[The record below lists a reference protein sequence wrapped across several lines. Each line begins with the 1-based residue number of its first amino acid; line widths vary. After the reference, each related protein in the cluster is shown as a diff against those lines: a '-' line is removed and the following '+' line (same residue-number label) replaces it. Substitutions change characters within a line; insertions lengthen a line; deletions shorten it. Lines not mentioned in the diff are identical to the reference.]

1 MDCTDLVVKKQ
12 ATYERAESEKE
23 GVLEE
28 GYPNSELDISAI
40 NTLYFIFDLHGNEHW
55 LTVRAIHSREAVP
68 K

>member
-40 NTLYFIFDLHGNEHW
+40 NTLYLDRKS
-55 LTVRAIHSREAVP
+55 VV
-68 K
+68 